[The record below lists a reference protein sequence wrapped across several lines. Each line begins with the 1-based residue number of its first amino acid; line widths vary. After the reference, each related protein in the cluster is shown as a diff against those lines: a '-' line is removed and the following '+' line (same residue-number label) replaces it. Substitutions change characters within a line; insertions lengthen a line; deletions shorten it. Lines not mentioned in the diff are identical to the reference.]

1 VSLHAKT
8 SSFVPET
15 DRSYWATPRV
25 LSLLPIHSLLLSRKG
40 YKVSQHLINI
50 VDHKQLVKRVEDI
63 RRRSEE
69 IKARMAPVLKRLWCG
84 ERELSCVQNLT
95 CFADLRNRFPSF
107 NALIDTFESTS
118 IGLQKLKLP
127 FESVPVL
134 LQGPP
139 GLGKTYFVAELAKAL
154 GLPYYEIS
162 LATTSASFVLAGG
175 SLQWSE
181 GAVGFI
187 AKTLAESPVANP
199 IVLIDEVDKLTKSDK
214 YSPEN
219 VLYSIL
225 EPHSAKRFRDEA
237 LELELDVSRVIWI
250 ATANYPERIPEPI
263 LSRMRIVTI
272 DPPSKLQMQ
281 SVVESIYINCLMEK
295 PYGQLLNS
303 NLQPAVLEMLTVLTP
318 REARI
323 VLAQACLNAIK
334 ADRADIEIVDLP
346 IVAKEKNRVGFI

>member
-1 VSLHAKT
+1 MS
-8 SSFVPET
+8 P
-15 DRSYWATPRV
+15 
-25 LSLLPIHSLLLSRKG
+25 
-40 YKVSQHLINI
+40 HLINI
-50 VDHKQLVKRVEDI
+50 VDHEQLVKRVEDI
-63 RRRSEE
+63 RRRSDE
-69 IKARMAPVLKRLWCG
+69 IKARMAPVLKRLWCS
-84 ERELSCVQNLT
+84 ERELSGVQDLT
-95 CFADLRNRFPSF
+95 GFADLRNRFPSF

-118 IGLQKLKLP
+118 IGLQKLNLP

-139 GLGKTYFVAELAKAL
+139 GLGKTYFVAELAKAM

-162 LATTSASFVLAGG
+162 LATTTASFVLAGG
-175 SLQWSE
+175 SLQWGE

-187 AKTLAESPVANP
+187 AKTLAECPVANP
-199 IVLIDEVDKLTKSDK
+199 IVLIDEIDKLGNSEK

-263 LSRMRIVTI
+263 LSRMKIVTI

-281 SVVESIYINCLMEK
+281 SVAQSIYMHCLQEK
-295 PYGQLLNS
+295 PYGQLLNCT
-303 NLQPAVLEMLTVLTP
+303 LQPDVLDVLTGLTP
-318 REARI
+318 REVRI

-346 IVAKEKNRVGFI
+346 IVTKEKIRVGFI